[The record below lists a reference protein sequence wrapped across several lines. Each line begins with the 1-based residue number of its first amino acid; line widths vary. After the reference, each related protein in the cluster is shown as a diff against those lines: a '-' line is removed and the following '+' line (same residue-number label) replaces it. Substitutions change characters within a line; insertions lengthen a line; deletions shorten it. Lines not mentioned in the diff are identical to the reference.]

1 MMNATKITILASLV
15 LIISLPAW
23 GATKYGDAS
32 IKKGRVIVLRSGK
45 RLTFNSND
53 RNVQINHQDVV
64 RLGQDSSMVLSTVEK
79 ATITLGS
86 NAVLHVKSWQRR
98 EQKGFFRMLFGRMR
112 AKISGL
118 VGSERFN
125 VRSATAT
132 IGVKGTEETILANV
146 QGDVTVAVTESVVQL
161 EGLDGKVLDV
171 PEGFASAVVGGVT
184 PEVTFTVTATTVAS
198 LDSEKPTADVSIQV
212 PLGQMLVDNGVAS
225 QEQVDQSE
233 TGASEGVE
241 IPDTATSAGV
251 QQIKEKAVG
260 SEEQQQATIGAKPED
275 SEEQRLATTEENTE
289 ETTDQQ
295 PVTIEETVED
305 IVDVVEEAS
314 EDAAEAAADRI
325 FTAPVDIIFEN

>member
-1 MMNATKITILASLV
+1 MMNATKITILASFV
-15 LIISLPAW
+15 LILSLPAW

-32 IKKGRVIVLRSGK
+32 INKGKVIVLRAGK
-45 RLTFNSND
+45 RLTFDSND

-132 IGVKGTEETILANV
+132 IGVKGTEETLLTNV
-146 QGDVTVAVTESVVQL
+146 QGDCVVAVSESVVQL
-161 EGLDGKVLDV
+161 GGLDGKVLDV
-171 PEGFASAVVGGVT
+171 PEGAASAVVGGIT
-184 PEVTFTVTATTVAS
+184 PQVTFTVDPATVAN
-198 LDSEKPTADVSIQV
+198 LDSDKPTADVSMQV
-212 PLGQMLVDNGVAS
+212 PLGQTLVDNGVVT
-225 QEQVDQSE
+225 QEQIDRSE

-241 IPDTATSAGV
+241 LPEAAPPG
-251 QQIKEKAVG
+251 
-260 SEEQQQATIGAKPED
+260 EEQQ
-275 SEEQRLATTEENTE
+275 EEKAEEAE
-289 ETTDQQ
+289 
-295 PVTIEETVED
+295 
-305 IVDVVEEAS
+305 DVVDDAGEK
-314 EDAAEAAADRI
+314 AAEAATERI
-325 FTAPVDIIFEN
+325 FTAPVSIDFEN